1 MIYDVLSHLCALVG
15 LAAFCYK
22 LPELLRRRG
31 DPALWALE
39 IYFLCSGISFL
50 VDLNWLRD
58 DVSRLFGYPNLTT
71 LLTQAAV
78 VVLTAAQQVV
88 LVHWS
93 HPPERAAALARR
105 RVLAFSAAL
114 VVLAVLFFVVEPY
127 RQTASAE
134 GTLLS
139 NMQDRD
145 YAGYLL
151 LYITVCAVGQVG
163 AVRLSYR
170 YAHIARR
177 TWLRAGMWTVTAGAS
192 LILLYCAIRYT
203 QIAGTQLGHDM
214 SAWEPAYWLAGSVGA
229 LLQVFGWTVPSWG
242 PALSGRLRGYHSYLR
257 LRPLWWALY
266 EAVPAIALEPP
277 PRRPLDLLPPAGLD
291 YRLHRRVIEILDG
304 YHALGP
310 HLPRGAER
318 SSPAGEARLLR
329 SALDARAG
337 APADPPSSLPAAP
350 SPPAERRGGS
360 GESGGSGGSGDFA
373 QEVAWLS
380 EVARAFARL
389 PATRPAASR
398 TAAGQAASERAAVPR
413 GSDHT

>member
-1 MIYDVLSHLCALVG
+1 MCALTG
-15 LAAFCYK
+15 LAAFCYR
-22 LPELLRRRG
+22 LPELLRRRT

-39 IYFLCSGISFL
+39 TYFLCSGLSFL

-58 DVSRLFGYPNLTT
+58 DVSGLFGYPNLTT
-71 LLTQAAV
+71 VMTQAAV

-93 HPPERAAALARR
+93 HPPERAAVLARR
-105 RVLAFSAAL
+105 RVRAFSVAL
-114 VVLAVLFFVVEPY
+114 VVLVALFFVVEPY

-139 NMQDRD
+139 NMRDRD

-151 LYITVCAVGQVG
+151 FYITVCAVGQVG

-170 YAHIARR
+170 YARIAHR

-192 LILLYCAIRYT
+192 LILVYCGIRYT
-203 QIAGTQLGHDM
+203 QTAGTQLGHDM

-242 PALSGRLRGYHSYLR
+242 PALSAWLRDYRSYLR

-266 EAVPAIALEPP
+266 DAVPVIALEPP
-277 PRRPLDLLPPAGLD
+277 PRRPLDRLPPADLD
-291 YRLHRRVIEILDG
+291 YRLHRRVIEIRDG

-310 HLPRGAER
+310 HLVRGAER
-318 SSPAGEARLLR
+318 GSPADEARLLR

-337 APADPPSSLPAAP
+337 APAA
-350 SPPAERRGGS
+350 SPPAASAAPHPSAAPPERP
-360 GESGGSGGSGDFA
+360 EVPGDFA
-373 QEVAWLS
+373 EEVAWLS
-380 EVARAFARL
+380 EVARSFARL
-389 PATRPAASR
+389 PAA
-398 TAAGQAASERAAVPR
+398 R
-413 GSDHT
+413 GATGNE

>member
-1 MIYDVLSHLCALVG
+1 MIYDALSHLCALVG

-39 IYFLCSGISFL
+39 TYFLCSGLSFL
-50 VDLNWLRD
+50 IDLNWLRD

-71 LLTQAAV
+71 LMTQAAV

-93 HPPERAAALARR
+93 RPPERAAVLARR

-114 VVLAVLFFVVEPY
+114 AVLVVLFFVVEPY

-134 GTLLS
+134 GTLLR
-139 NMQDRD
+139 NMQDPG

-170 YAHIARR
+170 YARIARR

-192 LILLYCAIRYT
+192 LILVYCAIRYT

-242 PALSGRLRGYHSYLR
+242 PALSGRLRGYRSYLR

-277 PRRPLDLLPPAGLD
+277 PGRPLDLLPPADLD

-310 HLPRGAER
+310 HLPRGAEQG
-318 SSPAGEARLLR
+318 SPADEARLLR
-329 SALDARAG
+329 AALDARAG
-337 APADPPSSLPAAP
+337 DPAAAPPSLPAAP
-350 SPPAERRGGS
+350 PPPAERRGD
-360 GESGGSGGSGDFA
+360 SGDFA

-389 PATRPAASR
+389 PANLPAASR
-398 TAAGQAASERAAVPR
+398 ATAAQAAAQAAAPQ
-413 GSDHT
+413 GNDHS